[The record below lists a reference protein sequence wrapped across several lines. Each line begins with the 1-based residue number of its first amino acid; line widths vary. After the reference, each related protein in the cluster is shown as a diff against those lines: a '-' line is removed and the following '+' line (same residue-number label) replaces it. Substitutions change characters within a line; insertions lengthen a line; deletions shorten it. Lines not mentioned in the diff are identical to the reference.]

1 VKTIQF
7 LKTIATKEFKNA
19 IQIKPNKLAH
29 VVHPLLSFLLL
40 ILYYCLSIFVATR
53 EFSSA
58 NIDKLMR
65 TIMCITHPLATI
77 DELEYWAWYGVRDQ
91 ESAKEKKE

>member
-1 VKTIQF
+1 
-7 LKTIATKEFKNA
+7 
-19 IQIKPNKLAH
+19 
-29 VVHPLLSFLLL
+29 
-40 ILYYCLSIFVATR
+40 LSIFAATR
-53 EFSSA
+53 EFSSE

-91 ESAKEKKE
+91 ESAKEKKKNKCSHGMEGNALTFSCFGTFPLTSYVRRDMLRLTD

>member
-1 VKTIQF
+1 
-7 LKTIATKEFKNA
+7 
-19 IQIKPNKLAH
+19 
-29 VVHPLLSFLLL
+29 
-40 ILYYCLSIFVATR
+40 LSILAATR

-65 TIMCITHPLATI
+65 TIMCITHRLATI

-91 ESAKEKKE
+91 ESAKEKKNKCSHGMEGDALTTV